1 MAANNL
7 FTTFNFLVQLSETT
21 KKKEKAEGDAGGE
34 DKKPGKKKFLCEA
47 QFSECNGLEMGMA
60 TKTIKEGGNNIQQIH
75 LAGPVTYG
83 QLTLKRGM
91 TKDFG
96 LWDWFEKVQENRRLR
111 LSGDIFM
118 MSSNRRIEDK
128 NRKDVHFEI
137 RGCLPMKIKAPS
149 LSGKDGQ
156 IAIEEMQI
164 AYESLFKATPKK
176 PEEQ

>member
-1 MAANNL
+1 MAGNNL

-21 KKKEKAEGDAGGE
+21 KKEKAEGEAGGE
-34 DKKPGKKKFLCEA
+34 EKEPKKKKFLCEA
-47 QFSECNGLEMGMA
+47 EFSECSGLEMGMA
-60 TKTIKEGGNNIQQIH
+60 TKTIKEGGNNVQQIH

-96 LWDWFEKVQENRRLR
+96 LWDWFENVQGNRKLR

-118 MSSNRRIEDK
+118 MASDRARPDK
-128 NRKDVHFEI
+128 DRKDVHFKI
-137 RGCLPMKIKAPS
+137 RGCLPLKIKAPS

-156 IAIEEMQI
+156 IAIEEMQV
-164 AYESLFKATPKK
+164 AYESLFKAPPEK
-176 PEEQ
+176 PAEQ